1 MFILWI
7 KRRKC
12 GKKNISDK
20 DKKLLFQD
28 HDDDMKE
35 FRASHPDTDIT
46 DVDDILATD
55 GNSLVPVHKVR
66 LTENIQ
72 N

>member
-7 KRRKC
+7 RKRK
-12 GKKNISDK
+12 SDK
-20 DKKLLFQD
+20 NDNSVKDQKQLFQN
-28 HDDDMKE
+28 HAEDMKE
-35 FRASHPDTDIT
+35 FRASHPDTDMI
-46 DVDDILATD
+46 DADDMLATD

-66 LTENIQ
+66 LAKNIQ